1 MKNHQIKGKYQSRSA
16 VLGIKT
22 ELKNYQESILN
33 SGNSSISRV
42 DEDKYIHSKKFF
54 LNSYFLIKSLKKIIT
69 KMLNIHLISQ
79 QPHAYES

>member
-33 SGNSSISRV
+33 SGNSSIGRV
-42 DEDKYIHSKKFF
+42 DEDK
-54 LNSYFLIKSLKKIIT
+54 
-69 KMLNIHLISQ
+69 
-79 QPHAYES
+79 